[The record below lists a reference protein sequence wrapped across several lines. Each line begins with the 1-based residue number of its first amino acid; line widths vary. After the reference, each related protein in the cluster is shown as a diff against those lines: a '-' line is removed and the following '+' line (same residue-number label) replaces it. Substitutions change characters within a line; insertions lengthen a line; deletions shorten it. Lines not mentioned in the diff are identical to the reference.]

1 MRFVPYVT
9 AVARPITEYSGMSR
23 PLHWISGVVVAVALA
38 ASAAP
43 AQASP
48 PSHHI
53 VYGCGFSQIWMT
65 PGHHPIGFLRRGQGF
80 DVRRY
85 SPSGRWAFGTSGF
98 SGQRQRSQGWVR
110 RSALCRSRPVR
121 TVA

>member
-1 MRFVPYVT
+1 M
-9 AVARPITEYSGMSR
+9 
-23 PLHWISGVVVAVALA
+23 SGVVVAAALA
-38 ASAAP
+38 ASGAP
-43 AQASP
+43 ARGSAP
-48 PSHHI
+48 THHI

-65 PGHHPIGFLRRGQGF
+65 PGHHPIGFLRRGQPF

-98 SGQRQRSQGWVR
+98 PGQRRRSQGWVR
-110 RSALCRSRPVR
+110 HSALCRSRPVR